1 MNESKE
7 THKKKI
13 NNITYNLYLA
23 HNIYSGKGT

>member
-1 MNESKE
+1 MKARKLI
-7 THKKKI
+7 KKKI